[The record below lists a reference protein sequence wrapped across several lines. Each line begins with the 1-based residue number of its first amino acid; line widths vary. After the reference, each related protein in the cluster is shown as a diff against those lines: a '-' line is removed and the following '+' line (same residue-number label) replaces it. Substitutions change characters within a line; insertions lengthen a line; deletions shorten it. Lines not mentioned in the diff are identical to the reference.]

1 MNTENI
7 YDNLKNKQQ
16 EFIRSVAFMA
26 ESEGIPVL
34 MDSTY
39 SRGWLRKVAKSMGI
53 EWAPAWIV
61 KDVSR
66 QRGRGEYLV
75 PEVQAWLLNQNPDD
89 DNVAD
94 QVLEVG
100 NEIADR
106 ILGEETDKS
115 DFDKAMDEHE
125 AMEREMNGV

>member
-39 SRGWLRKVAKSMGI
+39 SRGWLRKVAKSMNI
-53 EWAPAWIV
+53 AWAPAWIV

-66 QRGRGEYLV
+66 QRGRGEYVV
-75 PEVQAWLLNQNPDD
+75 PEVYAYTKRDTSG
-89 DNVAD
+89 
-94 QVLEVG
+94 ESE
-100 NEIADR
+100 EIANR
-106 ILGEETDKS
+106 ILGDEITEAEN
-115 DFDKAMDEHE
+115 AMDMMDPAVAGEKI
-125 AMEREMNGV
+125 EMNVA

>member
-39 SRGWLRKVAKSMGI
+39 SRGWLRKVAKSMNI
-53 EWAPAWIV
+53 AWAPAWIV

-66 QRGRGEYLV
+66 QRGRGEYVV
-75 PEVQAWLLNQNPDD
+75 PEVYAYTKTDTSG
-89 DNVAD
+89 A
-94 QVLEVG
+94 E
-100 NEIADR
+100 EIANR
-106 ILGEETDKS
+106 ILGDEITEAEN
-115 DFDKAMDEHE
+115 AMDMMDPAVAGEKI
-125 AMEREMNGV
+125 EMNVA

>member
-1 MNTENI
+1 MSNI
-7 YDNLKNKQQ
+7 YNDLKSKQQ
-16 EFIRSVAFMA
+16 DFIRTVATAALDEGMA
-26 ESEGIPVL
+26 ISA
-34 MDSTY
+34 DTTY
-39 SRGWLRKVAKSMGI
+39 SRGWLRKVAQSVGI
-53 EWAPAWIV
+53 AWAPAWIV

-75 PEVQAWLLNQNPDD
+75 PEVQVWLLNQNTDD

-115 DFDKAMDEHE
+115 HFDKAMDEHE
-125 AMEREMNGV
+125 AMEREMNAI

>member
-1 MNTENI
+1 MSNI
-7 YDNLKNKQQ
+7 YNDLKSKQQ
-16 EFIRSVAFMA
+16 DFIRTVATTALDEGMA
-26 ESEGIPVL
+26 ISP
-34 MDSTY
+34 DTTY

-75 PEVQAWLLNQNPDD
+75 PEVQAWVLNQNTDKHVID
-89 DNVAD
+89 DND
-94 QVLEVG
+94 
-100 NEIADR
+100 IADR
-106 ILGEETDKS
+106 ILGDEAATT
-115 DFDKAMDEHE
+115 DFDQAMAEHE

>member
-39 SRGWLRKVAKSMGI
+39 SRGWLRKVAKSMNI

-66 QRGRGEYLV
+66 QRGRGEYAV
-75 PEVQAWLLNQNPDD
+75 PEVYAYTKSDDKNPGTPGFYSSEEEKYTGED
-89 DNVAD
+89 
-94 QVLEVG
+94 
-100 NEIADR
+100 IADR
-106 ILGEETDKS
+106 ILGDTAE
-115 DFDKAMDEHE
+115 MMMQQHE